1 MDLCIELLTYVITE
15 EASLVEVDDMSH
27 QEVEDVV
34 ASLAT
39 ISIINDLSF
48 QY

>member
-34 ASLAT
+34 SSLAM
-39 ISIINDLSF
+39 ISIVNHLLF
-48 QY
+48 H